1 MRKALP
7 CVLMMALLLTACGG
21 ERQAAAEELAHRVR
35 EEYASLS
42 GWKGV
47 MEVTAD
53 YGDSVYDFTLDV
65 VWRREGDTV
74 LTVTAPELIA
84 GVTARVGPEG
94 AFLEYDGASLGTG
107 PLTGDGLSPLELV
120 PRMMGELLTGY
131 MAACDYEREGESV
144 LLRVVCRDPDRMEGE
159 GAQWA
164 LYFDSDS
171 RGLRR
176 VEVSDGGVMVLT
188 ARLTSFAKDA
198 ISDDNGDGEG
208 MG

>member
-1 MRKALP
+1 
-7 CVLMMALLLTACGG
+7 
-21 ERQAAAEELAHRVR
+21 
-35 EEYASLS
+35 
-42 GWKGV
+42 
-47 MEVTAD
+47 MEVSAD
-53 YGDSVYDFTLDV
+53 DGDNFYEFTLDV
-65 VWRREGDTV
+65 AWRREGDTV

-84 GVTARVGPEG
+84 GLTARVGPEG

-107 PLTGDGLSPLELV
+107 PLTGEGLSPLELA

-131 MAACDYEREGESV
+131 LAACDYEREGESE
-144 LLRVVCRDPDRMEGE
+144 LLRVVCRDPNRPEGG

-176 VEVSDGGVMVLT
+176 VEVSDGGAMVLT

-198 ISDDNGDGEG
+198 ISDDNRDGEG